1 MTDIAAIFHW
11 SLSDMEAMA
20 LPELADWR
28 ERAVAWHNR
37 VQGAKKSG

>member
-11 SLSDMEAMA
+11 SLADMEAMD

-37 VQGAKKSG
+37 VHGAKKSG